1 MKNEE
6 RKMKEDIKDL
16 IRAYNNS
23 YNIAEKEVLE
33 LRIYKMVQDMVEEK
47 FPNEH
52 KIIHRALEYED
63 LLCLQRG
70 IFALGYRS
78 AIRDLNLN

>member
-23 YNIAEKEVLE
+23 YNIVEKEVLE
-33 LRIYKMVQDMVEEK
+33 LRICKMVQDLAAK
-47 FPNEH
+47 RCPNKH
-52 KIIHRALEYED
+52 KYIRRELEYED
-63 LLCLQRG
+63 MLCLQRG
-70 IFALGYRS
+70 IYTLGYMA